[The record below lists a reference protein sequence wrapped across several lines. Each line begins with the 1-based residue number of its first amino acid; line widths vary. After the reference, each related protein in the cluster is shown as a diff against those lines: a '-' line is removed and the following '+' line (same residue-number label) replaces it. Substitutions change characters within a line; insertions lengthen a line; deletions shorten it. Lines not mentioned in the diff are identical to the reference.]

1 MLWNWDNF
9 DQYETVYCS
18 FFEKYVQFGGQGFP
32 HAKHRLPAFEVL
44 SDGEAATQTA
54 GGAGIGH
61 RTVFGAAKIN
71 WSPEVTYKKK
81 KYI

>member
-1 MLWNWDNF
+1 MK
-9 DQYETVYCS
+9 QSTV
-18 FFEKYVQFGGQGFP
+18 FP

-71 WSPEVTYKKK
+71 
-81 KYI
+81 